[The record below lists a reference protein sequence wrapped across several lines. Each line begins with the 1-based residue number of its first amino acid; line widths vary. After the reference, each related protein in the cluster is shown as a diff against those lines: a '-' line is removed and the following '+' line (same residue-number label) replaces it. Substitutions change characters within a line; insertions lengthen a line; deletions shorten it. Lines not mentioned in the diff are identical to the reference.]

1 MQPHPHPHPHPHP
14 TLLYLARQKWKDDSN
29 AFREAMRSARQV
41 TTALATGAPMPA
53 PLAASGPDPSLTP
66 CPHWC
71 VLAIVDVDVG
81 AADDNGGE
89 VDKCIFL
96 FEPRA

>member
-1 MQPHPHPHPHPHP
+1 
-14 TLLYLARQKWKDDSN
+14 
-29 AFREAMRSARQV
+29 
-41 TTALATGAPMPA
+41 MPA

-81 AADDNGGE
+81 AADDNDGG
-89 VDKCIFL
+89 VDNVSFCLNLEHDRFASK
-96 FEPRA
+96 